1 MRISDWSSDVCSSDL
16 ALAARAYAR
25 GRTMIWT
32 KMAERAAGLLAEVQ
46 TTRPARLPSVQRLA
60 NLEPDLSAVLRM
72 TDATGMLQHSIYSIP
87 DRLHGYCLDDNA
99 RALILINHMP
109 GMDEGERDR
118 LKSIYAS
125 SVSSEE
131 RRVGQRCDSTCKNR
145 G

>member
-1 MRISDWSSDVCSSDL
+1 
-16 ALAARAYAR
+16 
-25 GRTMIWT
+25 MIWT

-118 LKSIYAS
+118 LTSIYAS
-125 SVSSEE
+125 FRSEE
-131 RRVGQRCDSTCKNR
+131 HTSEFQSLMRISYAVFCFKKKKQTL
-145 G
+145 